1 MEQTVEFQ
9 RGVVR
14 TNCVDCLDRT
24 NCFKQ
29 LIGEIALGIQIA
41 KLNNEK
47 ISGIVEVDPSII
59 RVYRLMYQI
68 NGDHLSLQYGGS
80 IAHKQNESHN
90 FEFVT
95 SIKRHISNNLND
107 QEKQQAIDLFLRAFI
122 PKIEG
127 PHIWET
133 TNNISFFPDNEKLTP
148 EMFERKE

>member
-47 ISGIVEVDPSII
+47 ISKFRSHFFLKSG
-59 RVYRLMYQI
+59 RVKWL
-68 NGDHLSLQYGGS
+68 LP
-80 IAHKQNESHN
+80 
-90 FEFVT
+90 
-95 SIKRHISNNLND
+95 
-107 QEKQQAIDLFLRAFI
+107 LFSAQKAE
-122 PKIEG
+122 P
-127 PHIWET
+127 ET
-133 TNNISFFPDNEKLTP
+133 VI
-148 EMFERKE
+148 